1 MGLLQPTR
9 LRSLVEYVR
18 EILSKI
24 FINSDRIGPSKTF
37 DQSFFTPL
45 TGDADILPEIF
56 PGLLPEIFPEIFPR
70 ILLEILPEIF
80 PEIFPRKFPGIS
92 FFTPLTG
99 VAGLFPE
106 RFPELSPELFP
117 GIFPGIVG
125 TLFVGTE
132 EGGTTSTNPL
142 RSLVE

>member
-56 PGLLPEIFPEIFPR
+56 PGLLPEIFPR
-70 ILLEILPEIF
+70 ILPEIF
-80 PEIFPRKFPGIS
+80 PEIFPRKLPGIS